1 MPGSDRLRPDEL
13 ASQVTASLA
22 LAGYVGAVYA
32 VVVVGAGALLGR
44 GRPDLALSVAA
55 TTVVAVTFEPAREAC
70 RRLAGRLVY
79 GRRATPYQALAGLSK
94 QASRAYPTDEVLPEM
109 AKVLADGLG
118 ASRSQVWLRVGESLR
133 PAAAWPQ
140 APTGA
145 ERPLPLVAGE
155 LPEVPGAGHVV
166 AVHHQGELLGALAV
180 VRPATEPLTPV
191 ERRLLDDLAA
201 QAGLA
206 LRNVRLTAELD
217 QRVAESS
224 ARAAELRASRARV
237 VAAQDAERRRLERD
251 LHDGAQQHLVAL
263 TAQLGLARLLAGRAP
278 ERAQALLAR
287 LRAGA
292 EQAQQD
298 LAAFAGGVYPSQL
311 AAEGLA
317 AALQARAEA
326 LALPVAVRSRGL
338 GRHPPEVE
346 AAVYFCC
353 LEALQNVVKHGA
365 AGAALVRLEE
375 NGGGLRF
382 SVEDDGAGFDPARAG
397 GGAGLRNMADRLQAL
412 GGALTVRSAAG
423 RGTAVSGWLPARR
436 PEPVP

>member
-1 MPGSDRLRPDEL
+1 MPGSGRARPDEL

-55 TTVVAVTFEPAREAC
+55 TTVVAVTFEPAREAS

-79 GRRATPYQALAGLSK
+79 GRRATPYQALARLSK

-133 PAAAWPQ
+133 LAAAWPRV
-140 APTGA
+140 PTGA

-155 LPEVPGAGHVV
+155 LPEVPGADH
-166 AVHHQGELLGALAV
+166 AVPVHRQGELLGALAV
-180 VRPATEPLTPV
+180 ARPATEPLTPV

-217 QRVAESS
+217 QRMAESS

-278 ERAQALLAR
+278 ERARALLVR
-287 LRAGA
+287 LGAGA
-292 EQAQQD
+292 EQAQRD
-298 LAAFAGGVYPSQL
+298 LAAFASGVYPSRL
-311 AAEGLA
+311 AAEGLV

-326 LALPVAVRSRGL
+326 LALPVAVRARGL

-375 NGGGLRF
+375 DGRGLRF

-397 GGAGLRNMADRLQAL
+397 GGAGLCNMADRLQAL